1 MRVLAVI
8 AALAGLAGC
17 SDPSVGAG
25 LRLSPSGL
33 SVVPTLGARIGG
45 VGVSVSP

>member
-1 MRVLAVI
+1 MMR
-8 AALAGLAGC
+8 AALAFAVLLVAGC

-33 SVVPTLGARIGG
+33 SIVPTLGARIGG
-45 VGVSVSP
+45 LGVSVSP

>member
-1 MRVLAVI
+1 MRFLAVI
-8 AALAGLAGC
+8 VVLAALTGC

-33 SVVPTLGARIGG
+33 SVVPTIGARIGG